1 MIYCAGALLVYH
13 AFGHRTIGCTT
24 GERDVLVKTVL
35 VVEDDDAI
43 LLLLEE
49 VLGEEGYTVRKAT
62 NGLEGL
68 EQVLQHHP
76 DLVISDLMMPVLD
89 GIDMAA
95 AIRADARYRDLPLV
109 AISGARRPDDRLR
122 ALFTD
127 FLAKPFSVTDLVER
141 VEQAL
146 GGAH

>member
-1 MIYCAGALLVYH
+1 M
-13 AFGHRTIGCTT
+13 
-24 GERDVLVKTVL
+24 KTVL

-141 VEQAL
+141 VEHAL